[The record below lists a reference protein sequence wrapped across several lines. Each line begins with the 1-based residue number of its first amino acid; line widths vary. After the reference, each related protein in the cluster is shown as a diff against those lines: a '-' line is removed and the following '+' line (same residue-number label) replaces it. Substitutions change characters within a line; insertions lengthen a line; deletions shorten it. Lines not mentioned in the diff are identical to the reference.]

1 LGKSK
6 DTFLSVVINQIRSK
20 EAKEFISNELEYHL
34 KMAKNSWKE
43 KGFNEINAEEKA
55 VKQMGNP
62 IKIGHELNK
71 LHRTRIDWFMII
83 LLVVTLALSF
93 LPIFSL
99 GYADE
104 GPFLLNKVI
113 FVILGAVTVIGMM
126 IIDYRKLEKLGGL
139 FYTIGVMILLLLIFI
154 PSTFMNGQP
163 FIKIGPLWIDSLMAI
178 PFFFLAWASFFNKA
192 SLKIWHVG
200 FLFLISLYL
209 FLLIPSLSTT
219 FIYMIMVFIMLWWSK
234 LGKKN
239 ALFLAIVPICVA
251 CIVVLLFRTSI
262 KEYQLARILGFI
274 NPEDYEGGAGY
285 IYLRLKSIISD
296 AGWLGA
302 TGTKEF
308 IPSAHTDLVFASMI
322 HNHGYLFAI
331 ILFLILLFFVV
342 RMVVISFKVN
352 DHFGKLLLV
361 GGIALYGV
369 QFIYNIGM
377 VLGLLPITS
386 ISLPFISYG
395 LMPTLFNAFIIGSVL
410 SVYRRKDLISS
421 RFS

>member
-1 LGKSK
+1 M
-6 DTFLSVVINQIRSK
+6 FR
-20 EAKEFISNELEYHL
+20 
-34 KMAKNSWKE
+34 
-43 KGFNEINAEEKA
+43 
-55 VKQMGNP
+55 
-62 IKIGHELNK
+62 
-71 LHRTRIDWFMII
+71 II

-104 GPFLLNKVI
+104 GPFFMNKVI
-113 FVILGAVTVIGMM
+113 SVILGIATAIGMM
-126 IIDYRKLEKLGGL
+126 MVDYRKIEKLGWV
-139 FYTIGVMILLLLIFI
+139 FYTIGVIILLMLIFI
-154 PSTFMNGQP
+154 PNMFMNGQP
-163 FIKIGPLWIDSLMAI
+163 FMKIGPLWIDSLMAV
-178 PFFFLAWASFFNKA
+178 PFFFLAWTSFFNKA

-200 FLFLISLYL
+200 LLFSFSLYL

-234 LGKKN
+234 LGKKK
-239 ALFLAIVPICVA
+239 ALFLTIVPICVVGI
-251 CIVVLLFRTSI
+251 IVFLFRTSI
-262 KEYQLARILGFI
+262 KEYQLVRILGFL

-285 IYLRLKSIISD
+285 IYIRLKSIISD
-296 AGWLGA
+296 AGWLGT

-331 ILFLILLFFVV
+331 ILFLILSFFIV

-361 GGIALYGV
+361 GGITLYGV

-386 ISLPFISYG
+386 MSLPFISYG

>member
-1 LGKSK
+1 MACWTLILVFFVFISI
-6 DTFLSVVINQIRSK
+6 DTVAFYHVYLYDNGIYHALVEQIR
-20 EAKEFISNELEYHL
+20 E
-34 KMAKNSWKE
+34 E
-43 KGFNEINAEEKA
+43 KGA
-55 VKQMGNP
+55 VFDN
-62 IKIGHELNK
+62 
-71 LHRTRIDWFMII
+71 
-83 LLVVTLALSF
+83 
-93 LPIFSL
+93 
-99 GYADE
+99 
-104 GPFLLNKVI
+104 
-113 FVILGAVTVIGMM
+113 
-126 IIDYRKLEKLGGL
+126 
-139 FYTIGVMILLLLIFI
+139 
-154 PSTFMNGQP
+154 ST
-163 FIKIGPLWIDSLMAI
+163 
-178 PFFFLAWASFFNKA
+178 
-192 SLKIWHVG
+192 
-200 FLFLISLYL
+200 YL
-209 FLLIPSLSTT
+209 CS
-219 FIYMIMVFIMLWWSK
+219 
-234 LGKKN
+234 
-239 ALFLAIVPICVA
+239 

-262 KEYQLARILGFI
+262 KEYQLVRILGFL

-296 AGWLGA
+296 AGWLGT

-331 ILFLILLFFVV
+331 ILFLILSFFVV

-361 GGIALYGV
+361 GGITLYGV

-386 ISLPFISYG
+386 MSLPFISYG

>member
-1 LGKSK
+1 
-6 DTFLSVVINQIRSK
+6 
-20 EAKEFISNELEYHL
+20 
-34 KMAKNSWKE
+34 MA
-43 KGFNEINAEEKA
+43 
-55 VKQMGNP
+55 V
-62 IKIGHELNK
+62 
-71 LHRTRIDWFMII
+71 
-83 LLVVTLALSF
+83 
-93 LPIFSL
+93 
-99 GYADE
+99 
-104 GPFLLNKVI
+104 
-113 FVILGAVTVIGMM
+113 
-126 IIDYRKLEKLGGL
+126 
-139 FYTIGVMILLLLIFI
+139 
-154 PSTFMNGQP
+154 
-163 FIKIGPLWIDSLMAI
+163 
-178 PFFFLAWASFFNKA
+178 PFFFLAWTSFFNKA

-200 FLFLISLYL
+200 LLFLFSLYL

-234 LGKKN
+234 LGKKK
-239 ALFLAIVPICVA
+239 ALFLTIVPICVVG
-251 CIVVLLFRTSI
+251 IIVLLFRTSI
-262 KEYQLARILGFI
+262 KEYQLVRILGFL

-285 IYLRLKSIISD
+285 IYIRLKSIISD
-296 AGWLGA
+296 AGWLGT

-331 ILFLILLFFVV
+331 ILFLILSFFIV

-361 GGIALYGV
+361 GGITLYGV

-386 ISLPFISYG
+386 MSLPFISYG